1 MIFNSVTF
9 LIFFTGVSLLYWLLP
24 SKPRYWLLFLSS
36 ILFYAFWRWEY
47 LSVLL
52 ISAGVDYF
60 VALRLERVPAE
71 QKSLRKRLLAIS
83 LTVNLGLLFYFKYL
97 LFFTDNLNA
106 IFQALGAA
114 SNFPHWNIILPF
126 GISFYTFETIS
137 YTMDVYRGHIKAE
150 KNFLSYGLFIAFFPK
165 LVAGP
170 IQRAAELIGQLKLRP
185 GFRLEFVSE
194 GLRRIIQGLFLKVVF
209 ADNIA
214 PLVDEGFAMDAR
226 TLGGIDVATLAFLF
240 GFQIYFD
247 FSAYSHIALGAAR
260 VLGIDIPENFNY
272 PYIARSMKEFWKR
285 WHISLSSW
293 IRDYLYLPLTGTKVM
308 VSTGRGGIG
317 QSLGEEPSRS
327 RKNLAL
333 FATWAIMG
341 FWHGAN
347 WTFILWGLYHAFFIF
362 LERQLTP
369 LRERIPVLASTWV
382 TWPITLVI
390 AMLSWIPF
398 RATDLTD
405 TFTMFGK
412 LLNPGS
418 LLVMNMRENT
428 YLVTMIILLCFLI
441 SWFATTWVRPR
452 ISSKPLLLATV
463 DLALY
468 TVMILGVFIFLRP
481 INQFIYF
488 QF

>member
-1 MIFNSVTF
+1 
-9 LIFFTGVSLLYWLLP
+9 
-24 SKPRYWLLFLSS
+24 
-36 ILFYAFWRWEY
+36 
-47 LSVLL
+47 
-52 ISAGVDYF
+52 
-60 VALRLERVPAE
+60 
-71 QKSLRKRLLAIS
+71 
-83 LTVNLGLLFYFKYL
+83 
-97 LFFTDNLNA
+97 
-106 IFQALGAA
+106 
-114 SNFPHWNIILPF
+114 
-126 GISFYTFETIS
+126 
-137 YTMDVYRGHIKAE
+137 MDPE
-150 KNFLSYGLFIAFFPK
+150 S
-165 LVAGP
+165 
-170 IQRAAELIGQLKLRP
+170 
-185 GFRLEFVSE
+185 
-194 GLRRIIQGLFLKVVF
+194 
-209 ADNIA
+209 
-214 PLVDEGFAMDAR
+214 
-226 TLGGIDVATLAFLF
+226 LGGIDVATLAFLF

-308 VSTGRGGIG
+308 VSTGKGGIG
-317 QSLGEEPSRS
+317 QSLGEEPSQS

-362 LERQLTP
+362 LERQLAP
-369 LRERIPVLASTWV
+369 VRRSLPVLGTTGV
-382 TWPITLVI
+382 TWPLTLVI

-398 RATDLTD
+398 RARDLTD

-412 LLNPGS
+412 LLSPDS

-428 YLVTMIILLCFLI
+428 YLVTMIMLLAFLVC
-441 SWFATTWVRPR
+441 WFASTWVRPR
-452 ISSKPLLLATV
+452 LVSKPILHATV
-463 DLALY
+463 ELVLY
-468 TVMILGVFIFLRP
+468 TVMILLVFVFLRP